1 MRKRIGIRVAGK
13 GCDIFFCVLDC
24 CFAIAGRSCH
34 NRPRGSASSSWP
46 RDPTPRHA
54 CGPFAPNR
62 AESRW
67 ENGSIWTITT
77 FDVVE
82 TFKGSLPRQIAVAG
96 RPRRPSGSPP
106 WRVRRNRSRKRGR
119 RISAAVARGADSP
132 SRDGFRG
139 IRISR
144 DARSGRRNRDA
155 GFQRLRG
162 FRRVLYPDPT
172 DSVHVGAISGRVL
185 PANPRP
191 SHAAGVT
198 GIFPA

>member
-1 MRKRIGIRVAGK
+1 MPQ
-13 GCDIFFCVLDC
+13 
-24 CFAIAGRSCH
+24 RS
-34 NRPRGSASSSWP
+34 RGSASSSWP

-82 TFKGSLPRQIAVAG
+82 TFKGSLPRQIAVRLPGGRVGHLISTVEGAPKFAPGNEAVVFLQQSPAG
-96 RPRRPSGSPP
+96 RIHHRGMGSGEFPNFA
-106 WRVRRNRSRKRGR
+106 RCAKR
-119 RISAAVARGADSP
+119 
-132 SRDGFRG
+132 
-139 IRISR
+139 
-144 DARSGRRNRDA
+144 RRNRDA

-185 PANPRP
+185 PANPLALP
-191 SHAAGVT
+191 ATPAGVT